1 MRIRSPGLICL
12 IDFSFVVDLLS
23 VAFLLTF
30 SLLNIVQVERIR
42 QAQSEL
48 KDQIECLS
56 ADLKRIAEEQSCPV
70 DLGTVTVFLSP
81 FVSSIVADRIQDVIP
96 EPDFLPYRS
105 PDLGS
110 QIQQQ

>member
-1 MRIRSPGLICL
+1 MPIRNPGLIWL
-12 IDFSFVVDLLS
+12 IDFSFVVKLSS

-30 SLLNIVQVERIR
+30 FLFNIVQVERTR

-70 DLGTVTVFLSP
+70 DLGTGTVTVF
-81 FVSSIVADRIQDVIP
+81 VSSSVADLECLVRIMIFFHPGSRIP
-96 EPDFLPYRS
+96 
-105 PDLGS
+105 
-110 QIQQQ
+110 IQQ